1 MLASS
6 DREGVDSACR
16 SMHNIDS
23 VCIEAFSVTIHS
35 RNLERATWSLGRLS
49 GEVNRVKATE
59 GARLQAEY
67 RNLVNGLIEQGL
79 LDGGGGGSDGNGA
92 VVVQNADGGS
102 GLASNVLSDDVMNES
117 VPGNIRRAEQTVYS
131 QVQTDC
137 SPICRACR
145 Q

>member
-49 GEVNRVKATE
+49 GEVNRAKATE

-67 RNLVNGLIEQGL
+67 RNLVNGLIEQRL
-79 LDGGGGGSDGNGA
+79 LDGGGGG
-92 VVVQNADGGS
+92 GG
-102 GLASNVLSDDVMNES
+102 GRE
-117 VPGNIRRAEQTVYS
+117 RRQR
-131 QVQTDC
+131 C
-137 SPICRACR
+137 RCRAKRRHERERAGEHPTGRADRVFTSSNRLFANLPCVSTIIKPDIVVR
-145 Q
+145 

>member
-67 RNLVNGLIEQGL
+67 RNLVNGLIEQRL
-79 LDGGGGGSDGNGA
+79 LDGGGGGGGGGGRDDNGA
-92 VVVQNADGGS
+92 VVVRN
-102 GLASNVLSDDVMNES
+102 DVMSES

>member
-35 RNLERATWSLGRLS
+35 RNLVERATWSLGRLS
-49 GEVNRVKATE
+49 GEANRVKATE

-67 RNLVNGLIEQGL
+67 RNLVNGLIEQRL
-79 LDGGGGGSDGNGA
+79 LDGGGGGGGGGGSDDNGA
-92 VVVQNADGGS
+92 VVVRN
-102 GLASNVLSDDVMNES
+102 DVMSES

>member
-67 RNLVNGLIEQGL
+67 RNLVNGLIEQRL
-79 LDGGGGGSDGNGA
+79 LDGGGGGGGGEGA
-92 VVVQNADGGS
+92 TTTVPLSCETPMADP
-102 GLASNVLSDDVMNES
+102 VW
-117 VPGNIRRAEQTVYS
+117 RAT
-131 QVQTDC
+131 C
-137 SPICRACR
+137 SATM
-145 Q
+145 